1 MSARPVRIGRS
12 ATGLGLFA
20 TKPIESGAYIVTY
33 RGKRIPTA
41 EAQERERRFGAKY
54 MFEIN
59 RHWTIDGSSR
69 RNLGRY
75 INHSCDANAEARLR
89 KGQMVF
95 VALRRIG
102 PGEEITLDYGE
113 EYFDLYLKASGCRCA
128 ACRAKQQAKDRAKD
142 RTKNR
147 TKAAAGRRLSQGQQH
162 TGSLRRRP
170 PVGPHKT
177 RSNFRQRRGGTLRL
191 RR

>member
-33 RGKRIPTA
+33 RGRRIPTA

-128 ACRAKQQAKDRAKD
+128 ACRAKDRAK
-142 RTKNR
+142 RVAPKRAKNR
-147 TKAAAGRRLSQGQQH
+147 AKAAGRR
-162 TGSLRRRP
+162 RP
-170 PVGPHKT
+170 
-177 RSNFRQRRGGTLRL
+177 
-191 RR
+191 

>member
-1 MSARPVRIGRS
+1 MSSRPVRVGRS

-20 TKPIESGAYIVTY
+20 TKALEPGAYIVTY

-54 MFEIN
+54 MFEID
-59 RHWTIDGSSR
+59 RRWTIDGSSR

-75 INHSCDANAEARLR
+75 INHSCDANSEARLC
-89 KGQMVF
+89 KGQMVL
-95 VALRRIG
+95 VALRRIA

-128 ACRAKQQAKDRAKD
+128 ACQAK
-142 RTKNR
+142 
-147 TKAAAGRRLSQGQQH
+147 AGA
-162 TGSLRRRP
+162 RRRKP
-170 PVGPHKT
+170 AVAKKT
-177 RSNFRQRRGGTLRL
+177 
-191 RR
+191 